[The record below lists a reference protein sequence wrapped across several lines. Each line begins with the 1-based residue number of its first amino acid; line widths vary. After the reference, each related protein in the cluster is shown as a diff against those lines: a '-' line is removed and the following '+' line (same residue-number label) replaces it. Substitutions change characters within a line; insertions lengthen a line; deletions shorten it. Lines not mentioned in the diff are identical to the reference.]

1 MLVVAVPVFS
11 LTPLLFHFVYI
22 IIVLSR
28 ITNDLS
34 LTDLFKALRVT
45 QFVCSCVCVCVCL
58 GQGQN
63 LKLTNPAVWPLCL
76 SPFPPSTAMSLHDRL
91 TNDLA
96 KPWVARPLADWAR
109 LRRTMHELPACL
121 LSAWLSLRITSAPV
135 TAWALTPLCSVSC
148 IATPRQRQGGQEKK
162 KKELNSFPTYPALCF
177 SCCPALCHLSQFS
190 PHRHLS
196 SPPSTHSPWTCL
208 LVLPHRIQFVTVQF
222 MLHTDGGQSAA
233 ALSANQ
239 VAWQNKCF

>member
-1 MLVVAVPVFS
+1 MISHWQTFS
-11 LTPLLFHFVYI
+11 KPCVSPSSFA
-22 IIVLSR
+22 R
-28 ITNDLS
+28 
-34 LTDLFKALRVT
+34 
-45 QFVCSCVCVCVCL
+45 VCVCVCL

-135 TAWALTPLCSVSC
+135 TAWALTPPC
-148 IATPRQRQGGQEKK
+148 IATPRQRQGGQKK
-162 KKELNSFPTYPALCF
+162 RTKL
-177 SCCPALCHLSQFS
+177 LS
-190 PHRHLS
+190 HLS
-196 SPPSTHSPWTCL
+196 SSLLLMLSCSLSLVSVLSSPASLLSSLHSLLRGRACL
-208 LVLPHRIQFVTVQF
+208 CSHTASSLLPCNSCYTQT
-222 MLHTDGGQSAA
+222 GGRAQQRC
-233 ALSANQ
+233 LPI
-239 VAWQNKCF
+239 K